1 MYCAADGVAKMY
13 GYWMVRNYREAYG
26 MHASNGIL
34 FNHESPRRGPTF
46 VTRKITRAV
55 AQISLRLQ
63 DVLVLGNL
71 NATRDWGHARDFVRG
86 MWLML
91 QQPRP
96 DDYVLATGR
105 TVSVRHFV
113 EASFAVVG
121 IKLRWAGGGVD
132 EVGYASNASDTTAG
146 EVVRVRV
153 DPKYYRP
160 TEVERLLGDP
170 RKAKHRLAWEAT
182 TPVEELCR
190 EMVDSD
196 LRLVR
201 AGDLES

>member
-1 MYCAADGVAKMY
+1 MY
-13 GYWMVRNYREAYG
+13 GYWIVRNFREAYG

-55 AQISLRLQ
+55 AQISLGLQ
-63 DVLVLGNL
+63 EVLVLGNL

-91 QQPRP
+91 QQDEPG
-96 DDYVLATGR
+96 DYVLATGN

-113 EASFAVVG
+113 ESAFAVAG
-121 IKLRWAGGGVD
+121 IRIRWEGDGVN
-132 EVGYASNASDTTAG
+132 EVGYASNTSDPAGG
-146 EVVRVRV
+146 EVVRVRI

-160 TEVERLLGDP
+160 TEVEQLLGDAK
-170 RKAKHRLAWEAT
+170 KARRRLGWEAT

-190 EMVDSD
+190 EMVEAD